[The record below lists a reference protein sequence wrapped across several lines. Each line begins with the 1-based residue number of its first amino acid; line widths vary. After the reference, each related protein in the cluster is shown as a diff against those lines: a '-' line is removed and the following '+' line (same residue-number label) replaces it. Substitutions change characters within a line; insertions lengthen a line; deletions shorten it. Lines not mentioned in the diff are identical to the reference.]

1 MQWSWAGL
9 AVVVL
14 SLLALGSPLTREAG
28 LIGLGLWA
36 IVAFWRS
43 ASAWCR
49 HPGPLGLLP
58 PVTNADG
65 TRSPAHWFC
74 DRCGKTWV
82 ASFEREQTPIL
93 RYGGFDQSKA
103 EHAARRAD
111 ELERRQ
117 RTLALRRAGLTPNR
131 RRPAREAEVVPMIGL
146 RQVK

>member
-9 AVVVL
+9 AVVVV
-14 SLLALGSPLTREAG
+14 SLLALGSPTTRGAG
-28 LIGLGLWA
+28 IAGLGLWA
-36 IVAFWRS
+36 VVVVWR
-43 ASAWCR
+43 SAWCR

-65 TRSPAHWFC
+65 TRSAAHWFC
-74 DRCGKTWV
+74 DRCGKTWA
-82 ASFEREQTPIL
+82 ASFEREQTPIR
-93 RYGGFDQSKA
+93 RYDGFDQSKA
-103 EHAARRAD
+103 QDAARRAD

-131 RRPAREAEVVPMIGL
+131 RRPAREAEVVPLLSL